1 MSKLGRSHLSDL
13 EKSKRGAARK
23 YRKLLEI
30 KKLTEEEILGSRKG
44 LKHMGRPAVSKAERI
59 RRAKADFLVELNNY
73 RSCAAQ
79 ESILLGSVRE
89 QLLELRSYKAEESIG
104 RKKADRVIELKEYI
118 RREHIRLAQAL
129 HEPCSLERFSGRGR
143 KPMSKE
149 EKIAHHQARI
159 AETQA
164 EIDVLIAAAPV
175 HQQLYYELHDAR
187 LEVSRIKAAIDD
199 IDREIVPESLVAAL
213 ADAEIQ
219 RDNVERKF
227 NASLQAAGLEKVK
240 DIEVSKSLITSENLS
255 NAVNAVLGLHKNSE
269 ERKLAKLKEK
279 IQENQDALSNLATQ
293 MPNLPTALS
302 NLTEK
307 FREKRLSELDL
318 DELMSFRGDKTLLR
332 AIRSVEQLP
341 RTNENMR
348 IIKSAESVKLMLA
361 SGDRMQLENP
371 SIITQFLRIKLLA
384 NEMQQSDLEE
394 LARIIIKRSE
404 LRLENKKL
412 ADLLGV
418 LNEE

>member
-79 ESILLGSVRE
+79 DSILLGSVRE

-118 RREHIRLAQAL
+118 RREHIRLAQAQ

-164 EIDVLIAAAPV
+164 EVDLLIAAAPF

-199 IDREIVPESLVAAL
+199 VGSEIVSEFLVTAL
-213 ADAEIQ
+213 VDAEIQ
-219 RDNVERKF
+219 RDNIERKF
-227 NASLQAAGLEKVK
+227 NAALQAAGLEKVK
-240 DIEVSKSLITSENLS
+240 DIEVLKPLATSENLS
-255 NAVNAVLGLHKNSE
+255 NAVNAVLNLHKKSE
-269 ERKLAKLKEK
+269 ERKIAKLKEK
-279 IQENQDALSNLATQ
+279 IQVNQCALPNLTTQ
-293 MPNLPTALS
+293 MPNLPVTLS
-302 NLTEK
+302 NLTQK
-307 FREKRLSELDL
+307 FREKGLSELDL
-318 DELMSFRGDKTLLR
+318 DELLSVRGDKTLLR

-341 RTNENMR
+341 RTEENMR
-348 IIKSAESVKLMLA
+348 MIQSAIDIQHMLA
-361 SGDRMQLENP
+361 SGDLVELENP
-371 SIITQFLRIKLLA
+371 YRLTQFLRLKLLA
-384 NEMQQSDLEE
+384 NEMQQGELEE

-404 LRLENKKL
+404 LRNEHKKL
-412 ADLLGV
+412 ADLLGL

>member
-1 MSKLGRSHLSDL
+1 MATPGRSALSNF
-13 EKSKRGAARK
+13 EKAKRGAARK

-44 LKHMGRPAVSKAERI
+44 LKHMGRPAVSKEERI
-59 RRAKADFLVELNNY
+59 RRAKADFIAELDNY
-73 RSCAAQ
+73 RRCAAQ
-79 ESILLGSVRE
+79 ESILLRNVRQ
-89 QLLELRSYKAEESIG
+89 QLRELRTYRSEENIG

-118 RREHIRLAQAL
+118 RREHIRLAQAQ
-129 HEPCSLERFSGRGR
+129 HEPCPLERFSGRGR

-164 EIDVLIAAAPV
+164 EVDVLIAAAPF

-199 IDREIVPESLVAAL
+199 IDREIVPKSLVAAL

-219 RDNVERKF
+219 RDNIERKF
-227 NASLQAAGLEKVK
+227 NAALQAAGLEKVK
-240 DIEVSKSLITSENLS
+240 DIEVLKPLTTSETLS
-255 NAVNAVLGLHKNSE
+255 NAVNAVLNLHKKSE
-269 ERKLAKLKEK
+269 ERKIAKLKEK
-279 IQENQDALSNLATQ
+279 IQGNQDTLSNLTTQ

-307 FREKRLSELDL
+307 FREKGLSESDL
-318 DELMSFRGDKTLLR
+318 DELLSIRGDKTLLR

-341 RTNENMR
+341 RTAENMR
-348 IIKSAESVKLMLA
+348 MIKSAESVKLMLA
-361 SGDRMQLENP
+361 SGDRIQLENP
-371 SIITQFLRIKLLA
+371 YLLTQFLRLKLLA
-384 NEMQQSDLEE
+384 NEMQQGELEE

-404 LRLENKKL
+404 LRLEHKKL
-412 ADLLGV
+412 ADLLGL

>member
-1 MSKLGRSHLSDL
+1 MSTPGRSHLSDL

-30 KKLTEEEILGSRKG
+30 KKLTEDEILGSRKG
-44 LKHMGRPAVSKAERI
+44 LKHMGRPAVSKEERI
-59 RRAKADFLVELNNY
+59 RRAKADFIAELNNY

-79 ESILLGSVRE
+79 ESILLSTVRQ
-89 QLLELRSYKAEESIG
+89 QLRELRTYRSEENIG

-118 RREHIRLAQAL
+118 RREHIRLAQAQ
-129 HEPCSLERFSGRGR
+129 HKPCPLERFSGRGR

-164 EIDVLIAAAPV
+164 EVDLLIAAAPF

-199 IDREIVPESLVAAL
+199 VGSEIVSESLVTAL

-219 RDNVERKF
+219 RDNIERKF
-227 NASLQAAGLEKVK
+227 NAALQAAGLEKVK
-240 DIEVSKSLITSENLS
+240 DIEVLKPSTTSENLS
-255 NAVNAVLGLHKNSE
+255 NAVNAVINLHKKSE
-269 ERKLAKLKEK
+269 ERKIAKLKEK
-279 IQENQDALSNLATQ
+279 IQVNQRAL
-293 MPNLPTALS
+293 PNLTTTMS

-307 FREKRLSELDL
+307 LREKGLSELDL
-318 DELMSFRGDKTLLR
+318 NELLSIRGDKTLLR

-341 RTNENMR
+341 RTEENMR
-348 IIKSAESVKLMLA
+348 MIQSAIDIQHMLA
-361 SGDRMQLENP
+361 SGDRVELENP
-371 SIITQFLRIKLLA
+371 YSVTQLLRLKLLA
-384 NEMQQSDLEE
+384 NEMQQTELEE

-404 LRLENKKL
+404 LRKEHKKL
-412 ADLLGV
+412 ADLLGL